1 MQKVL
6 VAFLL
11 TVILCSCVL
20 SSQQND
26 EYLADRKAYQECIEN
41 ESDMDDCI
49 FNYVKYLPE
58 NIQKEME

>member
-6 VAFLL
+6 VAIA
-11 TVILCSCVL
+11 VVCILYGCKQS
-20 SSQQND
+20 D

-41 ESDMDDCI
+41 ELDMDDCI